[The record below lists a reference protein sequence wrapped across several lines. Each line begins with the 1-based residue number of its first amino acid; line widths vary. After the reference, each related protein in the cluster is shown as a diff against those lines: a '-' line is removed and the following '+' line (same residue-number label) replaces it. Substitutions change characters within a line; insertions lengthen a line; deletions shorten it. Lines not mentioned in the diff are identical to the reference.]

1 MNKDI
6 AVFMTRKEYEEYEK
20 YLSLRNECFSIK
32 LSYSVGMAGFR
43 YELGVLNKNETI
55 NLLNK
60 QIEELREENKI
71 YYEESIEAKHKFEN
85 INKSKKWYQL

>member
-6 AVFMTRKEYEEYEK
+6 AVFMTHKEYEEYKK
-20 YLSLRNECFSIK
+20 YLNLRNECFSIK

-43 YELGVLNKNETI
+43 YELGVLNETESI

-60 QIEELREENKI
+60 QIQELREENQT
-71 YYEESIEAKHKFEN
+71 YYDESIKAKRKIEN
-85 INKSKKWYQL
+85 LNKSKKWYQI